1 MSNFYLEYYKQINA
15 QKQIEN
21 LAKKYKNKKI
31 VIYGAG
37 IMTKTLF
44 ENFDFSKLNI
54 IAICDNKYKVNSE
67 ERFFAYKTINPK
79 ELTTLDYDV
88 IFVNLRKNNTFINKI
103 KYRLIIN
110 SKNENKQV
118 KALIEPTWQ
127 FLIKQVIS

>member
-15 QKQIEN
+15 QKQIDK

-31 VIYGAG
+31 IIYGAG

-79 ELTTLDYDV
+79 ELTTLDYDI

-103 KYRLIIN
+103 KYILIIN

>member
-110 SKNENKQV
+110 SKNEDKEV
-118 KALIEPTWQ
+118 RALIEPTWQ

>member
-15 QKQIEN
+15 QKQIDK

-31 VIYGAG
+31 IIYGAG

>member
-31 VIYGAG
+31 IIYGAG

>member
-1 MSNFYLEYYKQINA
+1 
-15 QKQIEN
+15 
-21 LAKKYKNKKI
+21 
-31 VIYGAG
+31 
-37 IMTKTLF
+37 MTKTLF

>member
-54 IAICDNKYKVNSE
+54 LAICDNKYKVNSE
-67 ERFFAYKTINPK
+67 DRFFAYKTINPK

>member
-1 MSNFYLEYYKQINA
+1 
-15 QKQIEN
+15 
-21 LAKKYKNKKI
+21 
-31 VIYGAG
+31 
-37 IMTKTLF
+37 MTKTLF

-54 IAICDNKYKVNSE
+54 IAICDNKYKTNSE

>member
-79 ELTTLDYDV
+79 ELTTLDYDI

>member
-54 IAICDNKYKVNSE
+54 IAICDNKYKVSSE

-79 ELTTLDYDV
+79 ELITLDYDV

>member
-15 QKQIEN
+15 QKQIDN

-31 VIYGAG
+31 IIYGAG

>member
-31 VIYGAG
+31 IIYGAG

-88 IFVNLRKNNTFINKI
+88 IFVNLRKNNIFINKI